1 MCADD
6 HASLLD
12 LISRLATQL
21 SREHA
26 DIEDSE
32 LGQITNNIELI
43 KLAQTTLVKHG
54 SASSAPIDDFLARV
68 NKAMRLT

>member
-1 MCADD
+1 MCADYP
-6 HASLLD
+6 SLLD

-68 NKAMRLT
+68 SKAVGLT